1 MLKMKALSNFK
12 SAAIS
17 FAIMASIAIVYTSC
31 GEDEKIVEVEVEKE
45 VEKIVEKEIDPRTD
59 YKTPKYVFFF
69 IGDGM
74 ANVQLN
80 AAEAALNSS
89 DFGLKSVGV
98 GALNM
103 QEFKVSGMQTTHAED
118 QYITD
123 SAAAATAL
131 ATGKKTTVGTIS
143 VNADDSEDF
152 KTMAEMAKEQG
163 IKVGII
169 SSVSIDHA
177 TPASFYAHTSSRNNY
192 YTIGQDLAKSNFDYF
207 GGGGVRWNKYD
218 SDGETSGLA
227 EDVNLFLN
235 ALSSNAYTYVDTKSE
250 FEALTSESGKVFATL
265 ETFKTDVSS
274 NSAAL
279 PYEIDRPADQLSL
292 ADFTKK
298 GIEVL
303 DNEDGFFMMVEG
315 GKIDWACHA
324 NDAVASAMDVIAF
337 DKAVGHAIDFYN
349 EHPDETLII
358 VTGDHETGGLTLGYG
373 GTKYSTAFTL
383 LNYQKM
389 SYDAYYN
396 NIVKS
401 WDPATITFDEALAS
415 AKEYFG
421 LGDAD
426 KTELLTNTQNGEV
439 TVSLQLSTYEEER
452 LREAFNLTIDIM
464 NGSVNYWEACD
475 GYDIDVF
482 GGNSYNPFVVTV
494 THILNEKAGLDW
506 TSYSHTA
513 VPVPVLAMGQG
524 EYVFTGYYDN
534 TDIAKK
540 IIEVAGYNK

>member
-1 MLKMKALSNFK
+1 MKALSNFK